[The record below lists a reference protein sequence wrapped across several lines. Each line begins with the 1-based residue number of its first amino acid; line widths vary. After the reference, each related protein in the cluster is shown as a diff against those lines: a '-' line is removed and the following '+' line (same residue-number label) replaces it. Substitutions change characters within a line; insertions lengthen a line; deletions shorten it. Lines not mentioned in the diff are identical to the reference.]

1 MKLSPL
7 TSTFVTKQT
16 KTKILTKLRI
26 PQIGYILA
34 VVIRIIRNLYYGMPA
49 SRGDRVIFLS
59 GTCKADKVVMKDLNF
74 WLPHTKS
81 HLCDGVQ
88 YTPSFEALT

>member
-1 MKLSPL
+1 MKCLL
-7 TSTFVTKQT
+7 
-16 KTKILTKLRI
+16 
-26 PQIGYILA
+26 
-34 VVIRIIRNLYYGMPA
+34 
-49 SRGDRVIFLS
+49 SRGDRVIFQS